1 MVPGFPGRGAIV
13 EFLEWFAYE
22 SIWAFDMLERTVPCG
37 KIHWT
42 AMVILNPVVAIEKTG
57 LHTSVLWVV
66 ATAYETYSFKIFHNQ
81 IVQYFAQNIYFKTKK
96 CIYNIII

>member
-1 MVPGFPGRGAIV
+1 MPCFSGRGAIV
-13 EFLEWFAYE
+13 ELQSWLAYE
-22 SIWAFDMLERTVPCG
+22 RIRAFDMLERTVPCG

-42 AMVILNPVVAIEKTG
+42 SMVILNPVIAIEKTG
-57 LHTSVLWVV
+57 LYTSVLRVV

-81 IVQYFAQNIYFKTKK
+81 IVQYFAQIIYFMPNK